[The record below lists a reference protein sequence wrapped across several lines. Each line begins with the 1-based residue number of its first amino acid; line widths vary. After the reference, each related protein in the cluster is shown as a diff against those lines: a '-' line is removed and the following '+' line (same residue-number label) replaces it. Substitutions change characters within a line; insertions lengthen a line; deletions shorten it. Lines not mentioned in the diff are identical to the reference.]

1 MPVNSRRTRSA
12 IRAVVF
18 ALCEACVP
26 SAGFA
31 GLNEW
36 SSIGPYGPGGNVRS
50 LAIDPAASGT
60 LYAGTDGGIFKSV
73 DAGVTWGP
81 VKSGLTSFTVFALVL
96 DPSAHENVY
105 AGTNGGVFKS
115 VNAGAS
121 WSAQRTGLGKIAVL
135 ALAIDPSSPS
145 TLYAGTAT
153 AGVFKSTDGGS
164 TWGASNNG
172 LPQIEIRSLAVTPA
186 PSGTIFAATSG
197 GVYRSADAATTWLPA
212 PGFSAS
218 VRSVEVDPLN
228 PSVVYAGTEG
238 VFTTSGVFKSTD
250 GGATWTPMN
259 NGLGNATVLSV
270 AVSSTTAGTVF
281 LGTQGGGV
289 FVTTNAGTSWRVLVG
304 SPETANDVVIDPAG
318 RAVYAGGPTGFFRS
332 PDGGGTWAGSNVAFS
347 TFTVNGLVMDPSSSN
362 ILYAGVGR
370 PGTTGGGVYKT
381 TNAGGTWTPASNG
394 LPDRTVQTLVIDTG
408 FPATIYAGTN
418 GAGVYRSRDGGAT
431 WSSANAGLTST
442 VVLSIAVGRSG
453 IVYAGTGDGVFR
465 SSDAGASWTAAS
477 GGLSDRSVLALAVD
491 PGASDVVYAGTAS
504 GVFKSSDGG
513 QSWSATNFGNRGALS
528 LAVDPTNSSVI
539 YAGTFSSV
547 SPGSFTGSGVYKST
561 DAAATWAPA
570 NIGIEGLAILTLA
583 ADPVGG
589 LFAGTGKG
597 VFRSASGAG
606 TWTGVNEGLSEEVV
620 SSILIDPRSPTTVY
634 AGAVNDSVFKISF
647 ASGSGAC
654 TTGPT
659 TLCLNGN
666 RFSVHVAWRAVNL
679 GTAGA
684 GNAIPLTSDTGSFW
698 FFTSGNIELVVK
710 VVDGRAYN
718 GAFWVFYGALSDVS
732 YTITVTDTLT
742 NLHKTYEN
750 TQGRL
755 ASVADTSA
763 FPGSIASAAFP
774 LGRGSA
780 GASGASSAPPGG
792 PSVPAAPANSLAAA
806 GTCVADATSLCL
818 NAGRFRVQ
826 VNWFAA
832 NIASSGDGQAVPLSS
847 DSGSFWFF
855 SSGNLELIV
864 KVVDGRSVTGHFWV
878 FYGALSDVEYTI
890 TVTDTQTGVSRTY
903 SNPQGRLASV
913 ADTSAF

>member
-1 MPVNSRRTRSA
+1 MLVQSRRTRNA
-12 IRAVVF
+12 IRAALF
-18 ALCEACVP
+18 ALCAACVP
-26 SAGFA
+26 LAARA

-36 SSIGPYGPGGNVRS
+36 TSIGPYGPGGNVRS
-50 LAIDPAASGT
+50 LAIDPAVSGT

-73 DAGVTWGP
+73 DSGVTWGP
-81 VKSGLTSFTVFALVL
+81 VKAGLTSFTVYALAL
-96 DPSAHENVY
+96 DPSAHETVY

-121 WSAQRTGLGKIAVL
+121 WTARRTGLGKIAVL
-135 ALAIDPSSPS
+135 TLAIDPSDSS

-153 AGVFKSTDGGS
+153 AGVFKSTDRGS
-164 TWGASNNG
+164 TWGAMNNG
-172 LPQIEIRSLAVTPA
+172 LPQTEIRSLAVAPA

-197 GVYRSADAATTWLPA
+197 GVYRSADAARTWNPA
-212 PGFSAS
+212 PGFAAS
-218 VRSVEVDPLN
+218 VRTVAVDPLT
-228 PSVVYAGTEG
+228 PSIVYAGTEG
-238 VFTTSGVFKSTD
+238 VFTTSGVFKSMD
-250 GGATWTPMN
+250 GGASWAPMN
-259 NGLGNATVLSV
+259 TGLGNATVLSV
-270 AVSSTTAGTVF
+270 AASPTVAGMVF

-289 FVTTNAGTSWRVLVG
+289 FVTTNAGATWRGLVG
-304 SPETANDVVIDPAG
+304 SPETVNDVVLDPAG
-318 RAVYAGGPTGFFRS
+318 AAVFAGGTTGFFRS
-332 PDGGGTWAGSNVAFS
+332 PDQGRTWAGSNVSFS

-381 TNAGGTWTPASNG
+381 TNAGGTWAPASNG
-394 LPDRTVQTLVIDTG
+394 LPDRTVQALVIDTG

-418 GAGVYRSRDGGAT
+418 GGGIYRSRDGGAT

-465 SSDAGASWTAAS
+465 SPDAGLTWTAAS

-504 GVFKSSDGG
+504 GVFKTSDGG
-513 QSWSATNFGNRGALS
+513 RNWTATNFGNRGVLS
-528 LAVDPTNSSVI
+528 LAVDPANSAVV

-547 SPGSFTGSGVYKST
+547 NPGSLTGYGVYKST
-561 DAAATWAPA
+561 DAGASWAAA
-570 NIGIEGLAILTLA
+570 NGGIEGLAILTLA
-583 ADPVGG
+583 ADPAGG

-606 TWTGVNEGLSEEVV
+606 TWTGVNEGLSDEVV
-620 SSILIDPRSPTTVY
+620 SSILVDPRTPTTVY

-666 RFSVHVAWRAVNL
+666 RFSVQVAWRAINV

-684 GNAIPLTSDTGSFW
+684 GTAVPLTSDTGSFW

-742 NLHKTYEN
+742 NVRKTYEN
-750 TQGRL
+750 SQGRL

-763 FPGSIASAAFP
+763 FPGAIASAAFP

-780 GASGASSAPPGG
+780 GAASAPPGG
-792 PSVPAAPANSLAAA
+792 ASVWAAPANRQAAA
-806 GTCVADATSLCL
+806 GPCVADATSLCL
-818 NAGRFRVQ
+818 NGDRFRVQ

-832 NIASSGDGQAVPLSS
+832 NIGSSGAGQTVPLSS

-855 SSGNLELIV
+855 SPGNLELIV
-864 KVVDGRSVTGHFWV
+864 KVVDGRAVTGHFWV

-890 TVTDTQTGVSRTY
+890 TVTDTQTGTSRTY

>member
-1 MPVNSRRTRSA
+1 MLVQSRMTRNA
-12 IRAVVF
+12 IRAALF
-18 ALCEACVP
+18 ALCAACVP
-26 SAGFA
+26 SAGLA

-36 SSIGPYGPGGNVRS
+36 TSIGPYGPGGNVRS
-50 LAIDPAASGT
+50 LAIDQAAPGT
-60 LYAGTDGGIFKSV
+60 LYAGTDGGIFKTV
-73 DAGVTWGP
+73 DSGVTWGP
-81 VKSGLTSFTVFALVL
+81 VKGGLTSFTVYALAI
-96 DPSAHENVY
+96 DPSAHETVY

-121 WSAQRTGLGKIAVL
+121 WTAQRTGLGKIAAL
-135 ALAIDPSSPS
+135 ALAIDPSGPS

-164 TWGASNNG
+164 TWGAMNNG
-172 LPQIEIRSLAVTPA
+172 LQQTEIRALAVAPA
-186 PSGTIFAATSG
+186 PSGAVFAGTSG
-197 GVYRSADAATTWLPA
+197 GVYRSADGATSWSA
-212 PGFSAS
+212 SPGFAAS
-218 VRSVEVDPLN
+218 VRSVSVDPMN
-228 PSVVYAGTEG
+228 PSIVYAGTEG

-250 GGATWTPMN
+250 GGATWAPMN
-259 NGLGNATVLSV
+259 TGLGNATVLSV
-270 AVSSTTAGTVF
+270 AVSPTVAGTVF

-289 FVTTNAGTSWRVLVG
+289 FVTTDAGATWRVLVG
-304 SPETANDVVIDPAG
+304 SPETVNDVVLDPAG
-318 RAVYAGGPTGFFRS
+318 PAVYAGGSTGFFRS
-332 PDGGGTWAGSNVAFS
+332 SDQGRTWGGSNVAFS

-370 PGTTGGGVYKT
+370 PGTTGGAVYKT
-381 TNAGGTWTPASNG
+381 TNAGGTWAPASNG

-418 GAGVYRSRDGGAT
+418 GAGIYRSRDGGAT

-442 VVLSIAVGRSG
+442 VVLSIAAGRSG

-465 SSDAGASWTAAS
+465 SPDAGLTWTAAS
-477 GGLSDRSVLALAVD
+477 GGLSDRSVLAIAVD
-491 PGASDVVYAGTAS
+491 PGPSDVVYAGTAS
-504 GVFKSSDGG
+504 GVFKTSDGG
-513 QSWSATNFGNRGALS
+513 LSWSETNFGHRGVLS
-528 LAVDPTNSSVI
+528 LAIDPANSSVV

-547 SPGSFTGSGVYKST
+547 SPGSLTGSGVFKST
-561 DAAATWAPA
+561 DAGASWAAA
-570 NIGIEGLAILTLA
+570 NGGIEGLAVLTLA
-583 ADPVGG
+583 VDPVGG

-606 TWTGVNEGLSEEVV
+606 TWTGVNEGLSDEVV
-620 SSILIDPRSPTTVY
+620 SSILIDPRSPATVY
-634 AGAVNDSVFKISF
+634 AGAVNDSGFKISF
-647 ASGSGAC
+647 VSGSGAC

-666 RFSVHVAWRAVNL
+666 RFSVQVAWRAVNL

-684 GNAIPLTSDTGSFW
+684 GTAVPLTSDTGSFW

-742 NLHKTYEN
+742 NARKTYEN
-750 TQGRL
+750 SQGRL

-763 FPGSIASAAFP
+763 FPGAIASAAFP
-774 LGRGSA
+774 LARGSA
-780 GASGASSAPPGG
+780 GAPAAG
-792 PSVPAAPANSLAAA
+792 VPAEAVPASPLAAA
-806 GTCVADATSLCL
+806 GPCVADATSLCL
-818 NAGRFRVQ
+818 NGDRFRVQ

-832 NIASSGDGQAVPLSS
+832 NIASSGAGQTVPLSS

-855 SSGNLELIV
+855 SPGNLELIV
-864 KVVDGRSVTGHFWV
+864 KVVDGRAVTGHFWV

-890 TVTDTQTGVSRTY
+890 TVTDTQTGTSRTY